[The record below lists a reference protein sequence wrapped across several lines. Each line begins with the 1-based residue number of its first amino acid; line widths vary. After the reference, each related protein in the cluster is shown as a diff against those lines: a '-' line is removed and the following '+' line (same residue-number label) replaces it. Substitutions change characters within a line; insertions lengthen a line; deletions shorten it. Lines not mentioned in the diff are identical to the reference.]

1 MDTLSARG
9 DTDTLSVRGDTDT
22 LSARG
27 VKRDWHIVSCR
38 SQGETDTNICT
49 ALRSCNQCQR
59 FNLLL
64 TITVSMLYMN
74 RKSVYTHFFYIKGEG
89 QMQTRA

>member
-9 DTDTLSVRGDTDT
+9 DTDILSVRGDTDT

-38 SQGETDTNICT
+38 SQGETDTNIFAAPQILQSVSEIQSFT
-49 ALRSCNQCQR
+49 YHRSVNALYEQKISV
-59 FNLLL
+59 L
-64 TITVSMLYMN
+64 T
-74 RKSVYTHFFYIKGEG
+74 FFYIKGEG